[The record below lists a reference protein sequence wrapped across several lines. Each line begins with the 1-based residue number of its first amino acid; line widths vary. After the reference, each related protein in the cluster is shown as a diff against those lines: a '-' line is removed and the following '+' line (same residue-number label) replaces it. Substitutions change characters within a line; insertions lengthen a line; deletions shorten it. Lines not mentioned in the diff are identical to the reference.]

1 MATLSD
7 TLGTWISKKD
17 LTMRTGT
24 TVFTLPQGRT
34 IKVSQVD
41 NKTNKVLIDAGSRCI
56 DWVHVTTLQNFEK
69 ID

>member
-56 DWVHVTTLQNFEK
+56 D
-69 ID
+69 